1 MLSVCENT
9 VDAMYGQQSNAALSR
24 RHKKTL
30 PSVAADKLHTIATL
44 VADDILWYVLS
55 SDVVVTFCPT
65 ANVKQITI
73 HEQQQYTD
81 IHIV

>member
-1 MLSVCENT
+1 VDLWVNDMLSVCENT

-44 VADDILWYVLS
+44 VADDIL
-55 SDVVVTFCPT
+55 
-65 ANVKQITI
+65 
-73 HEQQQYTD
+73 
-81 IHIV
+81 